1 MHEWGPPLGGLR
13 TGEWMELQ
21 GFDAED
27 AIRVSLSM
35 SAFAAPV
42 LEPSSDLAPGLAPRS
57 SEENRFL
64 ETVKAEVLR
73 TKPALAQAFRRP
85 LSLTGKGSAGEID
98 FVGKHYV
105 TCYAA
110 VNPRGAVAR
119 RVHTASAALW
129 RLARAR
135 DMFGFASPATVELT
149 AWVPPPGLPIYT
161 AHDYQLA
168 DETVAE
174 LRAQAAKEA
183 LDVHTAVDASAASQR
198 LIDME
203 VLRAPAYS

>member
-1 MHEWGPPLGGLR
+1 
-13 TGEWMELQ
+13 
-21 GFDAED
+21 
-27 AIRVSLSM
+27 
-35 SAFAAPV
+35 
-42 LEPSSDLAPGLAPRS
+42 
-57 SEENRFL
+57 
-64 ETVKAEVLR
+64 VKAEVLR
-73 TKPALAQAFRRP
+73 TRPALAQAFRRV
-85 LSLTGKGSAGEID
+85 LSLPGKGTAGEID

-110 VNPRGAVAR
+110 VNPRGAAAR

-135 DMFGFASPATVELT
+135 DMFGFATPATIELT

-161 AHDYQLA
+161 AQDYQFA
-168 DETVAE
+168 EDTVAE
-174 LRAQAAKEA
+174 LRAQAAREA
-183 LDVHTAVDASAASQR
+183 LHVNTSVDAMAASQR